1 MRIVSILLG
10 FVLGILVFSCS
21 RMPVEPITMAS
32 LLEEMTD
39 RTSLALYPYPSYKS
53 LQFSS
58 YDRASVTKASSS
70 WYANW
75 DRSQFIRTETN
86 HGRREFV
93 LFDVDGPGAVTRFWV
108 TVAEYSG
115 KGVLRFYIDGKE
127 TPEIEGEVLSI
138 IGGEQLVGYPLAASV
153 SDLTDYLQRGHNL
166 YLPIPFSKSCKITY
180 ESPSIREPGEFS
192 GECFYYNINY
202 RKYEKGIHVESFSKS
217 DLIKNRELIKSV
229 QKRLLMPSYT
239 EDRLQSV
246 SAFRDSLCSEDSLSL
261 HLQGTHAIR
270 KLQVKLKSENYVQAL
285 RSTVLT
291 IKFDGQRTVWVPVG
305 DFMGIGNRFSAYKT
319 YYTEVTPDSL
329 LSCYWVMPYKKDCVI
344 SLKNES
350 SQKIGV
356 SLEVE
361 YADWEWSDNTMYFGV
376 GWKEYNHLYTGKQ
389 RDMKGTDSQFD
400 VNFVSLVGKGVYVGD
415 ALTLFNSVADWWG
428 EGDEKIYVDGER
440 FPSHFG
446 TGTED
451 YYGYAWCMHNFFQH
465 PFIAEPDGT
474 GATLCGHV
482 ANVRYRALDAIPFK
496 ESLVFDMELW
506 HWGSAYINYAP
517 TTYFYLFPKTK
528 VNRGE
533 EETSVKLKV
542 VKHKNELVP
551 NSPDHNG
558 CIEGEYMDINLS
570 SGIEK
575 SQSISDMHWSNGA
588 QFFWQ
593 GSGFGDIAELGF
605 EIKNA
610 GTYSVELY
618 YTLAPDYGCFDVYLN
633 GYLLKESLN
642 CQHKI
647 LTTKC
652 WKMGKH
658 FLPQGM
664 NVIKFVQKKVL
675 PNTNPG
681 GLGIDCLK
689 IK

>member
-1 MRIVSILLG
+1 
-10 FVLGILVFSCS
+10 
-21 RMPVEPITMAS
+21 
-32 LLEEMTD
+32 
-39 RTSLALYPYPSYKS
+39 
-53 LQFSS
+53 
-58 YDRASVTKASSS
+58 
-70 WYANW
+70 
-75 DRSQFIRTETN
+75 
-86 HGRREFV
+86 
-93 LFDVDGPGAVTRFWV
+93 
-108 TVAEYSG
+108 
-115 KGVLRFYIDGKE
+115 
-127 TPEIEGEVLSI
+127 
-138 IGGEQLVGYPLAASV
+138 
-153 SDLTDYLQRGHNL
+153 
-166 YLPIPFSKSCKITY
+166 
-180 ESPSIREPGEFS
+180 
-192 GECFYYNINY
+192 
-202 RKYEKGIHVESFSKS
+202 
-217 DLIKNRELIKSV
+217 
-229 QKRLLMPSYT
+229 
-239 EDRLQSV
+239 
-246 SAFRDSLCSEDSLSL
+246 
-261 HLQGTHAIR
+261 
-270 KLQVKLKSENYVQAL
+270 
-285 RSTVLT
+285 
-291 IKFDGQRTVWVPVG
+291 
-305 DFMGIGNRFSAYKT
+305 
-319 YYTEVTPDSL
+319 
-329 LSCYWVMPYKKDCVI
+329 
-344 SLKNES
+344 
-350 SQKIGV
+350 
-356 SLEVE
+356 
-361 YADWEWSDNTMYFGV
+361 
-376 GWKEYNHLYTGKQ
+376 
-389 RDMKGTDSQFD
+389 
-400 VNFVSLVGKGVYVGD
+400 
-415 ALTLFNSVADWWG
+415 
-428 EGDEKIYVDGER
+428 
-440 FPSHFG
+440 
-446 TGTED
+446 
-451 YYGYAWCMHNFFQH
+451 MHNFFQH

-474 GATLCGHV
+474 GATQCGHV

-642 CQHKI
+642 CQYKI